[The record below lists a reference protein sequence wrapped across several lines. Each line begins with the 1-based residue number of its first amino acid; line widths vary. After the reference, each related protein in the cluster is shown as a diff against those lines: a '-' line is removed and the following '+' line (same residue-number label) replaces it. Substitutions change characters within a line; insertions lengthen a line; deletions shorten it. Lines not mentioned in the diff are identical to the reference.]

1 MLSRSASTN
10 LAASGVSKGAI
21 NQTLTKPLLAASLRR
36 NLRVCACGDWKV
48 VGRVV
53 EVATDGRHLAVDRG
67 FLTVA
72 EKGAEVGRIPLDDLA
87 AVVANAHGLT
97 YSNNLM
103 VTLAARGVPVIL
115 CGPNHRPAAVVWP
128 VDGHHAQ
135 AGRMTDQARASAPL
149 KKRLWQQ
156 IVQAKILAQAATL
169 AAVGAEAG
177 GFRLLARKVRPGDP
191 DNVEAEAARRYWPLL
206 FGSGFRR
213 DTGGDGVNGLLNYGY
228 AILRAATARAVMAA
242 GLHPSLGLMHANR
255 GNAMVLVDDL
265 MEPFRPLVDREVH
278 RLKGEGTA
286 EVSTEAKSALARIM
300 VIDLPADDGVSPLM
314 TCLERLAGSL
324 AKAYGGAA
332 DRLVLPRPGL
342 PLGF

>member
-1 MLSRSASTN
+1 M
-10 LAASGVSKGAI
+10 
-21 NQTLTKPLLAASLRR
+21 
-36 NLRVCACGDWKV
+36 
-48 VGRVV
+48 VGRVI

-72 EKGAEVGRIPLDDLA
+72 EKGSEVGRVPLDDLA

-97 YSNNLM
+97 YSNNLL
-103 VTLAARGVPVIL
+103 VTLAARGVPVVL
-115 CGPNHRPAAVVWP
+115 CGANHRPAALVWP

-135 AGRMTDQARASAPL
+135 AGRMSDQARASLPL

-156 IVQAKILAQAATL
+156 IVQAKILAQGATL
-169 AAVGAEAG
+169 AAIGAEAG

-206 FGSGFRR
+206 LGPDFRR
-213 DTGGDGVNGLLNYGY
+213 DTDGSGLNGLLNYGY

-242 GLHPSLGLMHANR
+242 GLHPSLSLMHSNR
-255 GNAMVLVDDL
+255 GNALVLVDDL
-265 MEPFRPLVDREVH
+265 MEPFRPIVDREVH
-278 RLKGEGTA
+278 RLKSDNILDVT
-286 EVSTEAKSALARIM
+286 SEAKTALARIM
-300 VIDLPADDGVSPLM
+300 IVDLPAEEGRSPLM

-324 AKAYGGAA
+324 AKAYAGEA
-332 DRLVLPRPGL
+332 DRLVLPQPGL

>member
-1 MLSRSASTN
+1 M
-10 LAASGVSKGAI
+10 
-21 NQTLTKPLLAASLRR
+21 
-36 NLRVCACGDWKV
+36 

-72 EKGAEVGRIPLDDLA
+72 EKGAEVGRVPLDDLA
-87 AVVANAHGLT
+87 ALVANAHGLT
-97 YSNNLM
+97 YSNNLL
-103 VTLAARGVPVIL
+103 VTLAARGVPVVL
-115 CGPNHRPAAVVWP
+115 CGANHRPAALVWP

-135 AGRMTDQARASAPL
+135 AGRMSDQAKASAPL

-156 IVQAKILAQAATL
+156 IVQAKILAQGATL

-191 DNVEAEAARRYWPLL
+191 ENVEAEAARRYWPLL
-206 FGSGFRR
+206 LGSDFRR
-213 DTGGDGVNGLLNYGY
+213 DTDGNGLNGLLNYGY
-228 AILRAATARAVMAA
+228 AVLRAAAARAVMAA

-278 RLKGEGTA
+278 RLKGEGIADVTPD
-286 EVSTEAKSALARIM
+286 AKAALARVM
-300 VIDLPADDGVSPLM
+300 VIDLPAEEGLSPLM

-324 AKAYGGAA
+324 AKAYAGET
-332 DRLVLPRPGL
+332 DRLVLPKPGL

>member
-1 MLSRSASTN
+1 M
-10 LAASGVSKGAI
+10 
-21 NQTLTKPLLAASLRR
+21 
-36 NLRVCACGDWKV
+36 
-48 VGRVV
+48 VGRVI

-72 EKGAEVGRIPLDDLA
+72 ANGAEVGRVALDDLA

-103 VTLAARGVPVIL
+103 VTLAQRGVPMVL
-115 CGPNHRPAAVVWP
+115 CGANHRPAALVWP

-135 AGRMTDQARASAPL
+135 AGRMSDQAQASLPL

-156 IVQAKILAQAATL
+156 IVQAKILGQAATL

-191 DNVEAEAARRYWPLL
+191 DNVEAAAARRYWPLL
-206 FGSGFRR
+206 FGAQFRR
-213 DTGGDGVNGLLNYGY
+213 DQDGGGLNGLLNYGY
-228 AILRAATARAVMAA
+228 TILRAATARAVMAA

-255 GNAMVLVDDL
+255 GNALVLVDDL
-265 MEPFRPLVDREVH
+265 MEPFRPLVDREVY
-278 RLKGEGTA
+278 RLKGEGATEVCA
-286 EVSTEAKSALARIM
+286 ESKACLARIM
-300 VIDLPADDGVSPLM
+300 VIDLPAAEGMSPLM
-314 TCLERLAGSL
+314 TCLDRLASSL
-324 AKAYGGAA
+324 AKAYAGEG
-332 DRLVLPRPGL
+332 DRLVLPQANL

>member
-1 MLSRSASTN
+1 M
-10 LAASGVSKGAI
+10 
-21 NQTLTKPLLAASLRR
+21 
-36 NLRVCACGDWKV
+36 

-103 VTLAARGVPVIL
+103 VTLAARGVPVVL

-135 AGRMTDQARASAPL
+135 AGRMSDQARASAPK

-169 AAVGAEAG
+169 VAVGAEAG

-191 DNVEAEAARRYWPLL
+191 GNVEAEAARRYWPLL
-206 FGSGFRR
+206 FGPEFRR
-213 DTGGDGVNGLLNYGY
+213 DTDGEGLNGLLNYGY

-255 GNAMVLVDDL
+255 GNALVLVDDL

-278 RLKGEGTA
+278 RLRREKMCEICSETKA
-286 EVSTEAKSALARIM
+286 ALARIM
-300 VIDLPADDGVSPLM
+300 IVDLPTAEGMSPLM
-314 TCLERLAGSL
+314 TCLDRLAHSL
-324 AKAYGGAA
+324 AKAYAGDS
-332 DRLVLPRPGL
+332 DRLVLPQTGL

>member
-1 MLSRSASTN
+1 M
-10 LAASGVSKGAI
+10 
-21 NQTLTKPLLAASLRR
+21 
-36 NLRVCACGDWKV
+36 
-48 VGRVV
+48 VGRVI

-103 VTLAARGVPVIL
+103 VTLATRGVPVVL

-135 AGRMTDQARASAPL
+135 AGRMSDQAQATAPL

-156 IVQAKILAQAATL
+156 IIQAKIIAQGATL

-177 GFRLLARKVRPGDP
+177 GFRLLARKVRAGDP
-191 DNVEAEAARRYWPLL
+191 NNVEAEAARRYWPLL
-206 FGSGFRR
+206 FGPEFRR
-213 DTGGDGVNGLLNYGY
+213 NTDGGGLNGLLNYGY

-255 GNAMVLVDDL
+255 GNALVLVDDL
-265 MEPFRPLVDREVH
+265 MEPFRPLVDREIH
-278 RLKGEGTA
+278 RLKGEGVP
-286 EVSTEAKSALARIM
+286 EVSSEGKAALARLM
-300 VIDLPADDGVSPLM
+300 VIDLPTEDGISPLS
-314 TCLERLAGSL
+314 TCLDRLANSL
-324 AKAYGGAA
+324 AKAYAGEG
-332 DRLVLPRPGL
+332 DRLVLPRAGL

>member
-1 MLSRSASTN
+1 M
-10 LAASGVSKGAI
+10 
-21 NQTLTKPLLAASLRR
+21 
-36 NLRVCACGDWKV
+36 

-67 FLTVA
+67 FLTIA
-72 EKGAEVGRIPLDDLA
+72 EKGAEVGRVPLDDLA

-103 VTLAARGVPVIL
+103 VTLAARGVPVVL
-115 CGPNHRPAAVVWP
+115 CGPNHRPAALVWP
-128 VDGHHAQ
+128 VDGHYAQ
-135 AGRMTDQARASAPL
+135 AGRMSDQAKAAVPL

-156 IVQAKILAQAATL
+156 IVQAKILAQASTL
-169 AAVGAEAG
+169 AGVGAEAG

-191 DNVEAEAARRYWPLL
+191 HNVEAEAARRYWPLL
-206 FGSGFRR
+206 FGHDFRR
-213 DTGGDGVNGLLNYGY
+213 DTDGNGLNGLLNYGY

-255 GNAMVLVDDL
+255 GNPLVLVDDL

-278 RLKGEGTA
+278 RLNGAGTS
-286 EVSTEAKSALARIM
+286 EVCSEAKGALARMM
-300 VIDLPADDGVSPLM
+300 VIDLPTEEGLSPLM
-314 TCLERLAGSL
+314 TCLDRLANSL
-324 AKAYGGAA
+324 AKAYGGES
-332 DRLVLPRPGL
+332 DRLVLPRAGL

>member
-1 MLSRSASTN
+1 MM
-10 LAASGVSKGAI
+10 
-21 NQTLTKPLLAASLRR
+21 
-36 NLRVCACGDWKV
+36 

-67 FLTVA
+67 FLTIT
-72 EKGAEVGRIPLDDLA
+72 EKGAEIGRVALDDLA

-97 YSNNLM
+97 YSNNLL
-103 VTLAARGVPVIL
+103 VTLAARGVPVVL
-115 CGPNHRPAAVVWP
+115 CGPNHRPAALVWP

-135 AGRMTDQARASAPL
+135 AGRMSDQAKAPAPL

-156 IVQAKILAQAATL
+156 IVQAKILAQGATL

-206 FGSGFRR
+206 LGDDFRR
-213 DTGGDGVNGLLNYGY
+213 DTDGDGLNGLLNYGY

-255 GNAMVLVDDL
+255 GNALVLVDDL

-278 RLKGEGTA
+278 RLKGEGTK
-286 EVSTEAKSALARIM
+286 EVTTEAKAALARIM
-300 VIDLPADDGVSPLM
+300 VVDLPAEEGVSPLM
-314 TCLERLAGSL
+314 ICLERLASSL
-324 AKAYGGAA
+324 AKAYAGES
-332 DRLVLPRPGL
+332 DRLALPKPAL